1 MARVL
6 FRVIHTAGIHCQYC
20 IFLLTIQVESQFT
33 RMQYEVFNKSLHS
46 LGCRFWMAND
56 IKNLLVVGTWVLTF
70 LTFLEVTVLNLLVN
84 PHQELRFIKSFF
96 LQSHSNNSVCVYIK
110 SKSNSMIRKINLDV
124 SLYCNIKDGKD
135 PRDVNKI

>member
-96 LQSHSNNSVCVYIK
+96 LQSHSNSWRISPILSPLFWCLRHGAGGFVFFADYLK
-110 SKSNSMIRKINLDV
+110 FSR
-124 SLYCNIKDGKD
+124 
-135 PRDVNKI
+135 